1 MTQRMLWR
9 PFAMYLIG
17 VSLFFDVLIKPP
29 STAHTCVCVCVCV
42 CIYLSFCLSKYTC
55 KYEYMRT
62 MFCSSSEIDIKK
74 TRTMFCSSFTQKVAG
89 KSLRKNLKSQ
99 IPHTHYRGLG
109 LGV

>member
-1 MTQRMLWR
+1 
-9 PFAMYLIG
+9 
-17 VSLFFDVLIKPP
+17 
-29 STAHTCVCVCVCV
+29 
-42 CIYLSFCLSKYTC
+42 
-55 KYEYMRT
+55 